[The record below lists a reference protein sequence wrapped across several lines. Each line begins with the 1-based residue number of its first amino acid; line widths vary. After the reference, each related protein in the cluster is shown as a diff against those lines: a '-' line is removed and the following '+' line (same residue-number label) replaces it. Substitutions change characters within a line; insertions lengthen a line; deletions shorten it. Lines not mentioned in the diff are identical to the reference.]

1 MPKIANLKF
10 ARLTKNRSLVIC
22 FCWELLCYVDTNEKF
37 TKIHFRFKC
46 NFLFIHR
53 LFWLE
58 KQVIFI
64 NNLQVH
70 TSLYYYSKSSIA
82 ELSLPLSSGGSSVSS
97 VRASWR
103 GTPPLQYK
111 KSLKTMLSIFTHM
124 HIMLPFIIKPPRI
137 KLMWS
142 MLYTAFLS
150 PCSKN
155 HFPIMWA
162 VDERWPDLF
171 NCCQVKKK
179 TITSKSFHLN
189 HWNNLIH
196 CQTHPK
202 YHTFQHLLS

>member
-1 MPKIANLKF
+1 MKNLQRF
-10 ARLTKNRSLVIC
+10 ISDSSAIFYLYTIC
-22 FCWELLCYVDTNEKF
+22 FDWRNKLFLYV
-37 TKIHFRFKC
+37 
-46 NFLFIHR
+46 
-53 LFWLE
+53 
-58 KQVIFI
+58 

-70 TSLYYYSKSSIA
+70 TSLYYYPKSLIA
-82 ELSLPLSSGGSSVSS
+82 ELSLPLSSGGSSLSA

-111 KSLKTMLSIFTHM
+111 LSLKTMLSIFTHM

-155 HFPIMWA
+155 HFPIMWT
-162 VDERWPDLF
+162 VNERWPDLC

-196 CQTHPK
+196 CQTRPK